1 MVNIYIVRHC
11 PTKGNAV
18 RVFQGA
24 IDTPLSEKGEEAKEL
39 LSVRF
44 RNIKLSRIYS
54 SPQGRALS
62 TAEGLAKYNNA
73 PIIEEKD
80 LREIGIGEADGKPW
94 LYIAE
99 NYRDFAAKWDNEPQ
113 NVVSPG
119 GETMKEV
126 FERMKNA
133 FIKIASDREND
144 NQTIAIVSHGC
155 ALHNL
160 MCYLQY
166 GDIEKLKETDFLNH
180 ASVSLLTYDNGEIKF
195 QYINDNSHI
204 EGATPV
210 KRPLFYN

>member
-1 MVNIYIVRHC
+1 MVKIYIVRHC
-11 PTKGNAV
+11 PTSGNAE

-24 IDTPLSEKGEEAKEL
+24 IDTPLSEKGEEYKEL
-39 LSVRF
+39 LSLRF
-44 RNIKLSRIYS
+44 RNIKLKRVYS

-62 TAEGLAKYNNA
+62 TAEGVAKYNKA
-73 PIIEEKD
+73 PILIEND

-99 NYRDFAAKWDNEPQ
+99 NYKNFASAWDNEPW

-119 GETMKEV
+119 GETMREV

-133 FIKIASDREND
+133 FIKIASAKEND
-144 NQTIAIVSHGC
+144 NETIAIVSHGC

-160 MCYLQY
+160 MCYLLH

-180 ASVSLLTYDNGEIKF
+180 ASVSLLTYDNGEISF
-195 QYINDNSHI
+195 EYYNDNSHI
-204 EGATPV
+204 EGAKPV
-210 KRPLFYN
+210 KRPLFYS